1 LVNNRNNPQQPLY
14 DIHRFLS
21 HFCTFRLFFYRALAV
36 QEDPQILDNLGVL
49 YISSAKLAEAT
60 KIYETLSRKYPEH
73 RDGKVHYVSQ
83 LSDIGLNSLRNCVHW
98 QIKNYSFKQ
107 KFFYF
112 FQKKKKTNIK
122 RKVFRQKKN

>member
-1 LVNNRNNPQQPLY
+1 MIFTDSYL
-14 DIHRFLS
+14 I
-21 HFCTFRLFFYRALAV
+21 FRLFFYRALAV

-83 LSDIGLNSLRNCVHW
+83 LPHIRFNSLTNSIHW
-98 QIKNYSFKQ
+98 DIKNYSFKQ
-107 KFFYF
+107 KF
-112 FQKKKKTNIK
+112 
-122 RKVFRQKKN
+122 V